1 MAAIVTNKFRLS
13 NAEDFHASFA
23 TDKYYLFIGKSV
35 PWTDDTSPPTPYD
48 TFDDENEV
56 YRDMIAA
63 KNVSAAD
70 VSFVVPRRNW
80 TTGTIYDQYHH
91 DIRVGNTSTSGA
103 TSLWDATF
111 YVMNSNYDVYIC
123 ISNANGAAS
132 TAEPTGTSTYIS
144 STADSYK
151 WKYLYTLTT
160 SDVSKFLSLDFM
172 PVLENSTVATAAVV
186 GGIEHINITTAGSGY
201 TNGTYTSQVI
211 HGDGISGLATVVVAG
226 GVISSVTA
234 TTAGSG
240 YTFGSIVLTALEDSG
255 VTTVDAVLDIVV
267 SPSYGHGA
275 NNKKELGAF
284 YVMMNALLSGADGS
298 GDFIVSQDF
307 RQVGVV
313 KAPLSSG
320 SAATATTLSALK
332 KLTSTG
338 HATNFVVDELITG
351 GTSGA
356 LGKVVDFNS
365 TTGVIKYIQQNVS
378 GQGLATD
385 GDIDAF
391 VNAETVTGSTSTA
404 TGTSSAVTAAE
415 IDLYSGDI
423 LYIENRLPIP
433 RTTDQQE
440 NIKLIVEF

>member
-1 MAAIVTNKFRLS
+1 MAAIVTNKFRIS
-13 NAEDFHASFA
+13 NAEDFHGSFA

-35 PWTDDTSPPTPYD
+35 PWTDDTSPDTPYD
-48 TFDDENEV
+48 TINDENEV

-63 KNVSAAD
+63 KIISSAD
-70 VSFVVPRRNW
+70 VSFVIPRRNW
-80 TTGTIYDQYHH
+80 TTATIYDQYHH
-91 DIRVGNTSTSGA
+91 DIRTGNTSTSGA

-111 YVMNSNYDVYIC
+111 YVMNSNYDVYLC
-123 ISNANGAAS
+123 VSNNAGAAS
-132 TAEPTGTSTYIS
+132 TTEPTGTSTSIVT
-144 STADSYK
+144 TADSYK

-160 SDVSKFLSLDFM
+160 SDVSKFLSIDFM
-172 PVLENSTVATAAVV
+172 PVIENSTVAAAAV
-186 GGIEHINITTAGSGY
+186 GGSIEHINITSAGSGY
-201 TNGTYTSQVI
+201 TNGTYTAQVI
-211 HGDGISGLATVVVAG
+211 HGDATTGRATIVVAG
-226 GVISSVTA
+226 AVISSVTV
-234 TTAGSG
+234 TTVGSG
-240 YTFGSIVLTALEDSG
+240 YTFGSLVLTALEDAG
-255 VTTVDAVLDIVV
+255 ETTVAAVLDPVIT
-267 SPSYGHGA
+267 PSYGHGA

-298 GDFIVSQDF
+298 GDFVVSQDF

-356 LGKVVDFNS
+356 LGKVVDFNA
-365 TTGVIKYIQQNVS
+365 TTRVLKYIQQSVS

-404 TGTSSAVTAAE
+404 AGTSSVVTAAE